1 LWLSEQELV
10 AEEGMAVV
18 LVLIGLEVVD
28 EALVLS

>member
-1 LWLSEQELV
+1 V

-18 LVLIGLEVVD
+18 LVLIGLEVVE